1 MITLNGTTLA
11 WRRWDRMDAEPGA
24 RGAWPANKSAAR
36 PIHPGRPIRDGP
48 VPKHVQLR
56 EILEHLATRELGPD
70 APIPS
75 ERELAE
81 EYGVSRMTVR
91 EAIGQLVTEGRLYRV
106 RGKGTFV
113 APPRVDSMLEL
124 TSFTED
130 MRRRGHE
137 PATIVLRTLED
148 IPPAPVRRAL
158 GLTATESAYRIE
170 RLRIA
175 DDIPMALEDGWY
187 VARPAP
193 GLLNRDLTGSLYSLL
208 ARDYG
213 LVIDAATQTLR
224 SQVAEAQTARVLGV
238 PVGAPLLVLER
249 TSTAGGVPVERIT
262 SWYRGDRYQV
272 HIDLARRSDRGDT
285 PWRRTR

>member
-1 MITLNGTTLA
+1 MVSIVS
-11 WRRWDRMDAEPGA
+11 R
-24 RGAWPANKSAAR
+24 
-36 PIHPGRPIRDGP
+36 PGRENRVVTDGP

-56 EILEHLATRELGPD
+56 QILERLVTEELGPD

-75 ERELAE
+75 ERDLMAQ
-81 EYGVSRMTVR
+81 YGVSRMTVR
-91 EAIGQLVTEGRLYRV
+91 QAIGQLVLEGRLRRV

-137 PATIVLRTLED
+137 PSTVILRSVELE
-148 IPPAPVRRAL
+148 PPPTVRRAL
-158 GLTATESAYRIE
+158 RLTAVQTAYRIE

-175 DDIPMALEDGWY
+175 DGIPMALEDGWY
-187 VARPAP
+187 STAPLP
-193 GLLNRDLTGSLYSLL
+193 GLLDRDLSGSLYSLF
-208 ARDYG
+208 ARSYG
-213 LVIDAATQTLR
+213 VVIDAATQTLR
-224 SQVAEAQTARVLGV
+224 AEIADAETARILGV

-249 TSTAGGVPVERIT
+249 TSTADERPIEHIV

-272 HIDLARRSDRGDT
+272 HIDLARSSDSGRV
-285 PWRRTR
+285 PWRDR